1 MAAVDL
7 ENMLLYRTALMTG
20 ETRPNLQVA
29 ESPFRS
35 ALRTAFTSSLESPT
49 WSLSTLQSGKF
60 YLRTHLMETAG
71 ILKLESQR
79 ATVSNQSPFSV
90 QLREKR
96 PDPGSLSLS

>member
-7 ENMLLYRTALMTG
+7 ENMLLHRTALMTG

-35 ALRTAFTSSLESPT
+35 ALRTAFNSSLESPT
-49 WSLSTLQSGKF
+49 WSVSTLQSGKF

-79 ATVSNQSPFSV
+79 ATVPNQSSSPI

-96 PDPGSLSLS
+96 PEADSLSLS